1 MQIVESIAAMRK
13 AVRQWRLACYS
24 IALVPTMGNL
34 HQGHLTLVKAAQK
47 KADRVVVSIF
57 VNPTQFVEGDDF
69 NAYPRT
75 VEEDQVK
82 LQNINTD
89 LLFLP
94 QAETIYPSG
103 SNTSVTVSG
112 ISELY
117 CGAVRVGHFSGVAT
131 IVCKLFNMVQPD
143 IALFGEKDW
152 QQLAV
157 IRCMVKDLNMPVQ
170 IAGVATVREADGL
183 AMSSRNGYLNN
194 TQRTVAAKL
203 YQSLCKARDL
213 IMSGEKDYKLIEQQ
227 QLRFLQNVGFS
238 PDYFSICRGS
248 DLQPATTLDRELV
261 ILVAAKLGKARL
273 IDNIQ
278 VLLHQEAD
286 N

>member
-1 MQIVESIAAMRK
+1 MQTVESIEPLRE
-13 AVRQWRLACYS
+13 AVRQWRLAGNS

-34 HQGHLTLVKAAQK
+34 HQGHLTLVKAAQH

-57 VNPTQFVEGDDF
+57 VNPAQFVEGDDF

-75 VEEDQVK
+75 AEEDQVK

-94 QAETIYPSG
+94 KLETIYPSG
-103 SNTSVTVSG
+103 SNTSVTVRG
-112 ISELY
+112 ISDLY

-194 TQRTVAAKL
+194 VERTVAANL
-203 YQSLCKARDL
+203 YQSLCTARDL
-213 IMSGEKDYKLIEQQ
+213 IMAGEKDYKLIEQQ

>member
-1 MQIVESIAAMRK
+1 MQIVESIEALRE
-13 AVRQWRLACYS
+13 AVRQWRLAGNY

-34 HQGHLTLVKAAQK
+34 HQGHLTLVRAAQK

-57 VNPTQFVEGDDF
+57 VNPAQFVEGDDF

-75 VEEDQVK
+75 AEEDQVK

-94 QAETIYPSG
+94 KVETIYPSG
-103 SNTSVTVSG
+103 SNTSVTVRGLSD
-112 ISELY
+112 LY

-194 TQRTVAAKL
+194 VERTVAANL
-203 YQSLCKARDL
+203 YQSLCTARDL
-213 IMSGEKDYKLIEQQ
+213 IMAGEKDYKLIEQQ

-278 VLLHQEAD
+278 VLLHQKAD